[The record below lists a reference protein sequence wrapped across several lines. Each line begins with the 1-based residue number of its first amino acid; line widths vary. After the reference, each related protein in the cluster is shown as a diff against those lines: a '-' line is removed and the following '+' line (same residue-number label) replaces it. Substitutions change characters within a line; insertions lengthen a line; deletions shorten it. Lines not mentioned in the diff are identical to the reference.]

1 MGVRVGLSILAICAA
16 VAGAACNSGSLSPN
30 SVCGGS
36 IFLVIADGK
45 SSTFA
50 VGDSVTLIAQHG
62 VLGPGVGSTGCRIQN
77 IPAASVSWTTSDTA
91 IVRVAADG
99 SARGL
104 SAGKADVTATY
115 GGLSATLTLTILP

>member
-1 MGVRVGLSILAICAA
+1 MQGRIWYGIVAAFVAIT
-16 VAGAACNSGSLSPN
+16 GAACNSGSLSPS

-36 IFLVIADGK
+36 IFLVIAGGK

-50 VGDSVTLIAQHG
+50 VGDSVTLVAQQG
-62 VLGPGVGSTGCRIQN
+62 VLGPGVGSTGCRILN

-91 IVRVAADG
+91 VVRVAADG
-99 SARGL
+99 TARGL
-104 SAGKADVTATY
+104 SAGKADVTATH